1 MVRLIV
7 GLGNPGLAYARTR
20 HNFGVMVVEA
30 FAKKRGWRFK
40 KESRF
45 EAKVASGQFG
55 EEQVVLLFPLTY
67 MNRSGIAVSKAAHY
81 YKISSNKLLVVVD
94 DVYLPLGVIR
104 MRPRGGTGGH
114 KGLLSIEEQLG
125 SHEYVRLRLGV
136 GPKESKE
143 LEGNKE
149 GLLENYVLAK
159 FAKEE
164 SKELPSIIEKGVE
177 LIECWLTDG
186 VEATSLSIIERKDER
201 REKPTL

>member
-1 MVRLIV
+1 MTRLIV

-20 HNFGVMVVEA
+20 HNFGAMVVEA
-30 FAKKRGWRFK
+30 FAKKRGWKFK

-45 EAKVASGQFG
+45 EAKVASGRFG

-67 MNRSGIAVSKAAHY
+67 MNRSGRAVSRAAHY
-81 YKISSNKLLVVVD
+81 YRISGNKLLVVVD
-94 DVYLPLGVIR
+94 DVYLPLGGIR

-125 SHEYVRLRLGV
+125 SQEYVRLRLGV
-136 GPKESKE
+136 GPKESKK
-143 LEGNKE
+143 LQDNKE

-164 SKELPSIIEKGVE
+164 RAELPKIIGKGVD
-177 LIECWLTDG
+177 LIECWLTEE
-186 VEATSLSIIERKDER
+186 VEATSLSIIERSNER